1 MIGIELFY
9 LDSSNSNSSPVKI
22 KSQPLESTN
31 QINVTQNMS
40 SNEFNNRINEKNRI
54 SHNDSASDVQN
65 SNDLTRFGSSN
76 FSGIFNVFSSL
87 WKLWIEIY
95 FKVIQEWNYRLKIKE
110 WDFWCIF
117 DSLAEIKFYPQL
129 RNTRFYF
136 WSLKALCKSYNFW
149 DIIWNLVKTNGNK
162 FIDLWINCTK

>member
-54 SHNDSASDVQN
+54 FNDSASDVQN

-87 WKLWIEIY
+87 
-95 FKVIQEWNYRLKIKE
+95 
-110 WDFWCIF
+110 
-117 DSLAEIKFYPQL
+117 
-129 RNTRFYF
+129 
-136 WSLKALCKSYNFW
+136 
-149 DIIWNLVKTNGNK
+149 
-162 FIDLWINCTK
+162 